1 MILLKKNP
9 KKVLKLSQIYSY
21 LENEQC
27 YLIQISLDSY
37 DEIFNGWDAAPLKR
51 RDLEP
56 DLLDFIEQVGND
68 IPMNEKLKLS
78 FQLPIE
84 VLEQKK
90 EDSAKEAIYHNFTM
104 IRHFITRELKKN
116 NRKIAA
122 YVTIGVLFLSTTFL
136 FQDSYQLIFP
146 VSIIFEG
153 LFIGGWVMF
162 WEAFSLFFFTGSEL
176 RSRRNRY
183 IRYSNSI
190 IEFQYKS

>member
-1 MILLKKNP
+1 MKKNP

-21 LENEQC
+21 LEKEQC
-27 YLIQISLDSY
+27 YLVQISLDSY

-68 IPMNEKLKLS
+68 IPMRKKIQLS
-78 FQLPIE
+78 FQLPAE
-84 VLEQKK
+84 VLDQKK
-90 EDSAKEAIYHNFTM
+90 EESAIEAIYHNFTM
-104 IRHFITRELKKN
+104 IRHFITKELTKN

-122 YVTIGVLFLSTTFL
+122 YVTLGVLFLSTTFL
-136 FQDSYQLIFP
+136 FQNSFQLIFP

-183 IRYSNSI
+183 IRYSNSK

>member
-1 MILLKKNP
+1 MIFMKKNP

-21 LENEQC
+21 LEKEQC
-27 YLIQISLDSY
+27 YLVQISLDSY

-68 IPMNEKLKLS
+68 IPMRKKIQLS
-78 FQLPIE
+78 FQLPAE
-84 VLEQKK
+84 VLDQKK
-90 EDSAKEAIYHNFTM
+90 EESAIEAIYHNFTM
-104 IRHFITRELKKN
+104 IRHFITKELTKN

-122 YVTIGVLFLSTTFL
+122 YVTLGVLFLSTTFL
-136 FQDSYQLIFP
+136 FQNSFQLIFP

-183 IRYSNSI
+183 IRYSNSK